1 MDVKQAARRAVEGSA
16 VLLKNQGNLLPFA
29 SGKTL
34 ALFGWA
40 QVDSVLSGNGSGA
53 ARGGK
58 APSIAQALKEAG
70 FGLVESLAAYTA
82 RRWRRRKRPIPR
94 SLTLPRSRRRSTA
107 A

>member
-16 VLLKNQGNLLPFA
+16 VLLKNEGNLLPFA

-58 APSIAQALKEAG
+58 ATSIAQALGEAG
-70 FGLVESLAAYTA
+70 FGLVEPLAAFYRQA
-82 RRWRRRKRPIPR
+82 VEEDK
-94 SLTLPRSRRRSTA
+94 
-107 A
+107 